1 MGYAGDVVVRGLLNY
16 WKSENKDAWRANGYL
31 GMTGVENQY
40 STEYMDCTVVPAD
53 YLKVRNIVLAYD
65 FSRTLCRRLGM
76 SAMRLRFQMN
86 NVATWARNKW
96 NIDPETVD
104 PFSGDKTPRS
114 YTVSLN
120 INF

>member
-1 MGYAGDVVVRGLLNY
+1 MRQ
-16 WKSENKDAWRANGYL
+16 W
-31 GMTGVENQY
+31 GVQW
-40 STEYMDCTVVPAD
+40 YMDCTVVPAD

-104 PFSGDKTPRS
+104 PFSGATLDKTPRS

>member
-1 MGYAGDVVVRGLLNY
+1 
-16 WKSENKDAWRANGYL
+16 
-31 GMTGVENQY
+31 
-40 STEYMDCTVVPAD
+40 
-53 YLKVRNIVLAYD
+53 
-65 FSRTLCRRLGM
+65 M

-104 PFSGDKTPRS
+104 PFSGATLDKTPRS

>member
-1 MGYAGDVVVRGLLNY
+1 
-16 WKSENKDAWRANGYL
+16 
-31 GMTGVENQY
+31 
-40 STEYMDCTVVPAD
+40 
-53 YLKVRNIVLAYD
+53 
-65 FSRTLCRRLGM
+65 M

-104 PFSGDKTPRS
+104 PFSGATLDKTPRS

-120 INF
+120 INFNPRNDEKNRIYHALVGVVDSL